1 LKKKLDSEKEK
12 KKASI
17 VVKKRKVTPIKIKEL
32 AAKKQKIE
40 KEKSKPRKKATPK
53 ASSSVEEMD
62 LSASTSNSIQQP
74 QQQSACAVVLTT
86 PPTTA
91 QNGQGGE
98 KQFEMA
104 SLDKKKVAREPAAFN
119 DKNLDYN
126 LFSSDPDNVISK
138 KIKIASNV
146 IVTCRMM
153 EGNDGRKTASAY
165 EFPPYAAL
173 SFLRKTKNE
182 MAFEFNLPLVLA
194 PKIIE
199 ALKLMMNDNP
209 KFFSKHK
216 E

>member
-1 LKKKLDSEKEK
+1 
-12 KKASI
+12 
-17 VVKKRKVTPIKIKEL
+17 
-32 AAKKQKIE
+32 
-40 KEKSKPRKKATPK
+40 
-53 ASSSVEEMD
+53 MD
-62 LSASTSNSIQQP
+62 LSPSTSTQH
-74 QQQSACAVVLTT
+74 QQQAPCAVVLT
-86 PPTTA
+86 PPPA
-91 QNGQGGE
+91 PQQNGQQNGQGGE
-98 KQFEMA
+98 KQFDV
-104 SLDKKKVAREPAAFN
+104 STLDKKKVTREAPVFN

-153 EGNDGRKTASAY
+153 EGNDGRKTANAY

>member
-1 LKKKLDSEKEK
+1 M
-12 KKASI
+12 
-17 VVKKRKVTPIKIKEL
+17 
-32 AAKKQKIE
+32 AAKKQRIE
-40 KEKSKPRKKATPK
+40 KEKSKPRKKATQK
-53 ASSSVEEMD
+53 ASAEAMD
-62 LSASTSNSIQQP
+62 LSPSTSTQH
-74 QQQSACAVVLTT
+74 QQQLPCAVVLT
-86 PPTTA
+86 PPPA
-91 QNGQGGE
+91 AQQNGQQNGQGGE
-98 KQFEMA
+98 KQFDV
-104 SLDKKKVAREPAAFN
+104 SILDKKKVAREAPVFN